1 MRRQNAMLRKNRMV
15 LEEFLLHSVPVNH
28 QDLLA
33 RGFREGYI
41 TQYIGPGH
49 FRVYD
54 MDMKQLSEDSWMIR
68 RASLSH

>member
-1 MRRQNAMLRKNRMV
+1 MV
-15 LEEFLLHSVPVNH
+15 LEEFLFRSVPVNH